1 MENQKGSVRVK
12 PLSLT
17 DLSSAFIILGLGFS
31 LAFLVFLIERVIH
44 VAKTKHH
51 QSDDNVTIMNLPK
64 LRLVIPIKP
73 KTIAAIKLKPSH
85 VFLPISEATPSS
97 NQQSTTGSKG
107 SSKRTFKSISNKL
120 ALTQLTPK
128 AYQKHE
134 GIITKIRD

>member
-51 QSDDNVTIMNLPK
+51 QSDDNATMNLPK
-64 LRLVIPIKP
+64 LRLVIPIKL
-73 KTIAAIKLKPSH
+73 KTVVAIKLKPSH

-107 SSKRTFKSISNKL
+107 S
-120 ALTQLTPK
+120 
-128 AYQKHE
+128 
-134 GIITKIRD
+134 

>member
-12 PLSLT
+12 PLTLT

-44 VAKTKHH
+44 VAKTKH
-51 QSDDNVTIMNLPK
+51 QSDDNVKMNLPK

-73 KTIAAIKLKPSH
+73 TTVAAIKLKPSN
-85 VFLPISEATPSS
+85 FQPISETTSSS

-128 AYQKHE
+128 ANQKHDD
-134 GIITKIRD
+134 IVIKIKH